1 MTEKIKNKGVVWV
14 SSYPKS
20 GNTWLRF
27 ILTYLLSDKPSSSAD
42 IDAFIPEAMVVPG
55 FKITIPSDQPT
66 LLKTHWKM
74 SMSLP
79 LMEETIGF
87 VYIVRN
93 PMDIICSQFNFNRL
107 RLNKDNK
114 LLSDEELIRQQNL
127 YIDAFIQHKGNPLVG
142 HGGGN
147 TSWVQNIIDWTEAS
161 KSYPSVIIRYEDM
174 LDNPEQEIT
183 KIIDFFR
190 LSRSKKEI
198 NNLIKKTSFKAMRR
212 LEDEEIRNKKEG
224 FFYHETL
231 ANAHKSGNRF
241 MRKGKMGEGR
251 ILLKGEQLSRFIE
264 TFGGTMALLGYRI
277 NSKTGAVRLDDFNP
291 PKSTKLPLLPAFG
304 RATTHHQ

>member
-1 MTEKIKNKGVVWV
+1 
-14 SSYPKS
+14 
-20 GNTWLRF
+20 
-27 ILTYLLSDKPSSSAD
+27 
-42 IDAFIPEAMVVPG
+42 
-55 FKITIPSDQPT
+55 
-66 LLKTHWKM
+66 
-74 SMSLP
+74 
-79 LMEETIGF
+79 
-87 VYIVRN
+87 
-93 PMDIICSQFNFNRL
+93 MDIMRSQFNFNRL
-107 RLNKDNK
+107 RLNKDNH
-114 LLSDEELIRQQNL
+114 LLSDEELLEQQNM
-127 YIDAFIQHKGNPLVG
+127 YVDAFIQHKGNPLVG

-147 TSWVQNIIDWTEAS
+147 TSWVQNILDWTEAS

-174 LDNPEQEIT
+174 LNNPEHEIT
-183 KIIDFFR
+183 KIIDFFG

-251 ILLKGEQLSRFIE
+251 ILLKGDKLERFIE

-277 NSKTGAVRLDDFNP
+277 NPKTGAVRLDDFKLTTLKTLP
-291 PKSTKLPLLPAFG
+291 PLPLFG
-304 RATTHHQ
+304 RAKTHHQ